1 MSGVVQ
7 SGIYLV
13 FLVQNY
19 DVIRRDLAMYR
30 YMEEDGDNG
39 KSGTDKEDVQ
49 VEKGEVF
56 IT

>member
-30 YMEEDGDNG
+30 YMEEDGDNW